1 MQQLIWCL
9 IALLLIYGSWQFLC
23 ALRAGSEQ
31 RVPLSSDA
39 NSGALRG
46 LSDDLFNYAPISEQ
60 KPISSQTVTV
70 YANGQTDAMR
80 NAAKGDAL
88 DPAFDPFALELEL
101 QRIRREI
108 GSMREVFEAQQ
119 REIDILRA
127 DIKRLT
133 EPTARRTVPEPIEP
147 DVSPEYDEALA
158 LARRGVLASVIAERC
173 GITQAEADLVASLA
187 ARSRRE
193 GTLGEFL

>member
-9 IALLLIYGSWQFLC
+9 IALLLVYGSWQFLC
-23 ALRAGSEQ
+23 ALRSGSKQ
-31 RVPLSSDA
+31 RVLSPLEA
-39 NSGALRG
+39 KSGPLRG
-46 LSDDLFNYAPISEQ
+46 LSDELFNYAPIPEQ
-60 KPISSQTVTV
+60 EPTSGQTVTV
-70 YANGQTDAMR
+70 YANGQTEGGIRD
-80 NAAKGDAL
+80 AAKKDAL

-101 QRIRREI
+101 QRMRREI

-133 EPTARRTVPEPIEP
+133 EPKAGLVPEPTEP

-158 LARRGVLASVIAERC
+158 LARRGVLANVIAARC

-187 ARSRRE
+187 ARNRRE
-193 GTLGEFL
+193 STPGEFL